1 MSDDLYQQAITT
13 LAKAATGAGKL
24 EHPDAC
30 ETVDNPLCGDRVTM
44 DVELTDNRI
53 ARLAHDVRGC
63 LLCRAAAS
71 AIGSRAPGRTAG
83 EIVQVRAGLQAMLK
97 LCTVD
102 PIDGWPELTAFQP
115 VAAHKS
121 RHDCVLLPFEA
132 LIRAL
137 DRAAY

>member
-1 MSDDLYQQAITT
+1 MSDDLYQQAITA

-24 EHPDAC
+24 EQPDGR

-53 ARLAHDVRGC
+53 AHLAHEVRGC

-71 AIGSRAPGRTAG
+71 VIGTRAPGRTADQ
-83 EIVQVRAGLQAMLK
+83 IAQARAGLLTILK
-97 LCTVD
+97 SGPTD
-102 PIDGWPELTAFQP
+102 PIDGWPELSAFQP

-137 DRAAY
+137 DRAAN